1 MKNMGLKRTLL
12 LSVILLVAISVALA
26 NFASYHEQKSSL
38 TESIMA
44 QSNGFVLDQAEMISS
59 YINEKVNGVSKIA
72 QQYKNQP
79 LTGSEDELVQKTKF
93 LANALNLESA
103 VLAFDNGDAYW
114 NVASANWPN
123 HKFNGDVTERPWY
136 QAAQNASGVTVTE
149 PYKGTD
155 GANWITIIEKMR
167 GGTVSADMTLAFLN
181 DMVKTSIPGAVVVI
195 MNENT
200 TLLAS
205 SSMAIKSGD
214 RGTDYAWFKEA
225 ALNAVSKDKAVFEYT
240 LNGQDKILFSH
251 VINAGD
257 KKWYYAIGLDT
268 SVAFAELEESKTSA
282 IMVTVVATALSVII
296 AFFVI
301 NILYRPIISL
311 RDTIANLSSGNGDL
325 TQRLNVASNDD
336 IGQISSGVN
345 RFIED
350 LQNMMLEVK
359 HASESL
365 QDNVHRLREQSSS
378 NSDILQSHVT
388 ETEQIVTAVEEM
400 DATANSMATD
410 AANTASLTQQA
421 NRTSDES
428 RRIVDKSKQTVS
440 ALIADVEKAS
450 LDVQQMNEQTQS
462 ISTILTVI
470 GDIAEQTNLLALNAA
485 IEAARAGDQG
495 RGFAVV
501 ADEVRKLAS
510 RTKESTGEI
519 EEALSNLLS
528 GCQTVVDSMSYTKE
542 RCQETA
548 QGSVEVEASLETL
561 TRFVDEINDLSA
573 QIATA
578 AEEQSSVTQEVS
590 RNMNAIS
597 DIVSNLDQNGQQ
609 ALRDAEEIASVN
621 NQLGS
626 IVGRFK
632 L

>member
-1 MKNMGLKRTLL
+1 
-12 LSVILLVAISVALA
+12 
-26 NFASYHEQKSSL
+26 
-38 TESIMA
+38 MA
-44 QSNGFVLDQAEMISS
+44 QSNSFVLEQAAMISS
-59 YINEKVNGVSKIA
+59 YINEKVGGVSKIA
-72 QQYKNQP
+72 QQYKNQQMS
-79 LTGSEDELVQKTKF
+79 GSADQLINQTKF

-114 NVASANWPN
+114 NIATANWPN
-123 HKFNGDVTERPWY
+123 HKFNGDVTQRPWY
-136 QAAQNASGVTVTE
+136 QAAQRASGVTVTD

-155 GANWITIIEKMR
+155 GANWVTIIEKMQ
-167 GGTVSADMTLAFLN
+167 GGTVSADMTLSFLN
-181 DMVKTSIPGAVVVI
+181 DMVKTTIPGAVAVI

-205 SSMAIKSGD
+205 SSTVIKGGD
-214 RGTDYAWFKEA
+214 KGTDYPWFKEA
-225 ALNAVSKDKAVFEYT
+225 ALTAVGKDKAVFEYN

-251 VINAGD
+251 IIHAGD
-257 KKWYYAIGLDT
+257 KKWYYAIGLDK
-268 SVAFAELEESKTSA
+268 SVAFAQLEDARTNA
-282 IMVTVVATALSVII
+282 ILVTVVATILCVLI
-296 AFFVI
+296 AFVLI
-301 NILYRPIISL
+301 NFLYRPIISL

-325 TQRLNVASNDD
+325 TQRLTVTSNDD
-336 IGQISSGVN
+336 IGQISQGVN

-359 HASESL
+359 QASGSL
-365 QDNVHRLREQSSS
+365 QDNVQRLRQQSSS
-378 NSDILQSHVT
+378 NRDILQSHVT

-450 LDVQQMNEQTQS
+450 LDVQKMNDQTQN

-519 EEALSNLLS
+519 EEALSDLLS
-528 GCQTVVDSMSYTKE
+528 GCQTVVDSMRYTKE

-548 QGSVEVEASLETL
+548 DGSVDVEASLETL

-597 DIVSNLDQNGQQ
+597 DIVSNLDKNGQQ

-621 NQLGS
+621 SQLGS

>member
-26 NFASYHEQKSSL
+26 NFASYYEQKTSL
-38 TESIMA
+38 TKSIMA
-44 QSNGFVLDQAEMISS
+44 QSNSFVLEQAAMISS
-59 YINEKVNGVSKIA
+59 YINEKVGGVSKIA
-72 QQYKNQP
+72 QQYKNQQMS
-79 LTGSEDELVQKTKF
+79 GSADQLINQTKF

-114 NVASANWPN
+114 NIATANWPN
-123 HKFNGDVTERPWY
+123 HKFNGDVTQRPWY
-136 QAAQNASGVTVTE
+136 QAAQRASGVTVTD

-155 GANWITIIEKMR
+155 GANWVTIIEKMQ
-167 GGTVSADMTLAFLN
+167 GGTVSADMTLSFLN
-181 DMVKTSIPGAVVVI
+181 DMVKTTIPGAVAVI

-205 SSMAIKSGD
+205 SSTVIKGGD
-214 RGTDYAWFKEA
+214 KGTDYPWFKEA
-225 ALNAVSKDKAVFEYT
+225 ALTAVGKDKAVFEYN

-251 VINAGD
+251 IIHAGD
-257 KKWYYAIGLDT
+257 KKWYYAIGLDK
-268 SVAFAELEESKTSA
+268 SVAFAQLEDARTNA
-282 IMVTVVATALSVII
+282 ILVTVVATILCVLI
-296 AFFVI
+296 AFVLI
-301 NILYRPIISL
+301 NFLYRPIISL

-325 TQRLNVASNDD
+325 TQRLTVTSNDD
-336 IGQISSGVN
+336 IGQISQGVN

-359 HASESL
+359 QASGSL
-365 QDNVHRLREQSSS
+365 QDNVQRLRQQSSS
-378 NSDILQSHVT
+378 NRDILQSHVT

-450 LDVQQMNEQTQS
+450 LDVQKMNDQTQN

-519 EEALSNLLS
+519 EEALSDLLS
-528 GCQTVVDSMSYTKE
+528 GCQTVVDSMRYTKE

-548 QGSVEVEASLETL
+548 DGSVDVEASLETL

-597 DIVSNLDQNGQQ
+597 DIVSNLDKNGQQ

-621 NQLGS
+621 SQLGS

>member
-1 MKNMGLKRTLL
+1 
-12 LSVILLVAISVALA
+12 
-26 NFASYHEQKSSL
+26 
-38 TESIMA
+38 MA
-44 QSNGFVLDQAEMISS
+44 QSNSFVLEQAAMISS
-59 YINEKVNGVSKIA
+59 YINEKVGGVSKIA
-72 QQYKNQP
+72 QQYKNQQMS
-79 LTGSEDELVQKTKF
+79 GSADQLINQTKF

-114 NVASANWPN
+114 NIATANWPN
-123 HKFNGDVTERPWY
+123 HKFNGDVTQRPWY
-136 QAAQNASGVTVTE
+136 QAAQRASGVTVTD

-155 GANWITIIEKMR
+155 GANWVTIIEKMQ
-167 GGTVSADMTLAFLN
+167 GGTVSADMTLSFLN
-181 DMVKTSIPGAVVVI
+181 DMVKTTIPGAVAVI

-205 SSMAIKSGD
+205 SSTVIKGGD
-214 RGTDYAWFKEA
+214 KGTDYPWFKEA
-225 ALNAVSKDKAVFEYT
+225 ALTAVGKDKAVFEYN

-251 VINAGD
+251 IIHAGD
-257 KKWYYAIGLDT
+257 KKWYYAIGLDK
-268 SVAFAELEESKTSA
+268 SVAFAQLEDARTNA
-282 IMVTVVATALSVII
+282 ILVTVVATILCVLI
-296 AFFVI
+296 AFVLI
-301 NILYRPIISL
+301 NFLYRPIISL

-325 TQRLNVASNDD
+325 TQRLTVTSNDD
-336 IGQISSGVN
+336 IGQISQGVN

-359 HASESL
+359 QASGSL
-365 QDNVHRLREQSSS
+365 QDNVQRLRQQSSS
-378 NSDILQSHVT
+378 NRDILQSHVT

-440 ALIADVEKAS
+440 ALIADVDKAS
-450 LDVQQMNEQTQS
+450 LDVQKMNDQTQN

-519 EEALSNLLS
+519 EEALSDLLS
-528 GCQTVVDSMSYTKE
+528 GCQTVVDSMRYTKE

-548 QGSVEVEASLETL
+548 DGSVDVEASLETL

-597 DIVSNLDQNGQQ
+597 DIVSNLDKNGQQ

-621 NQLGS
+621 SQLGS

>member
-205 SSMAIKSGD
+205 SSKAIKSGD

>member
-26 NFASYHEQKSSL
+26 NFASYYEQKTSL
-38 TESIMA
+38 TKSIMA
-44 QSNGFVLDQAEMISS
+44 QSNSFVLEQAAMISS
-59 YINEKVNGVSKIA
+59 YINEKVGGVSKIA
-72 QQYKNQP
+72 QQYKNQQMS
-79 LTGSEDELVQKTKF
+79 GSADQLINQTKF

-114 NVASANWPN
+114 NIATANWPN
-123 HKFNGDVTERPWY
+123 HKFNGDVTQRPWY
-136 QAAQNASGVTVTE
+136 QAAQRASGVTVTD

-155 GANWITIIEKMR
+155 GANWVTIIEKMQ
-167 GGTVSADMTLAFLN
+167 GGTVSADMTLSFLN
-181 DMVKTSIPGAVVVI
+181 DMVKTTIPGAVAVI

-205 SSMAIKSGD
+205 SSTVIKGGD
-214 RGTDYAWFKEA
+214 KGTDYPWFKEA
-225 ALNAVSKDKAVFEYT
+225 ALTAVGKDKAVFEYN

-251 VINAGD
+251 IIHAGD
-257 KKWYYAIGLDT
+257 KKWYYAIGLDK
-268 SVAFAELEESKTSA
+268 SVAFAQLEDARTNA
-282 IMVTVVATALSVII
+282 ILVTVVATILCVLI
-296 AFFVI
+296 AFVLI
-301 NILYRPIISL
+301 NFLYRPIISL

-325 TQRLNVASNDD
+325 TQRLTVTSNDD
-336 IGQISSGVN
+336 IGQISQGVN

-359 HASESL
+359 QASGSL
-365 QDNVHRLREQSSS
+365 QDNVQRLRQQSSS
-378 NSDILQSHVT
+378 NRDILQSHVT

-440 ALIADVEKAS
+440 ALIADVDKAS
-450 LDVQQMNEQTQS
+450 LDVQKMNDQTQN

-519 EEALSNLLS
+519 EEALSDLLS
-528 GCQTVVDSMSYTKE
+528 GCQTVVDSMRYTKE

-548 QGSVEVEASLETL
+548 DGSVDVEASLETL

-597 DIVSNLDQNGQQ
+597 DIVSNLDKNGQQ

-621 NQLGS
+621 SQLGS

>member
-26 NFASYHEQKSSL
+26 NFASYFEQKSSL
-38 TESIMA
+38 TTSIMA
-44 QSNGFVLDQAEMISS
+44 QSESFVFEQAEMIST
-59 YINEKVNGVSKIA
+59 YVNEKVGGVSKIA

-79 LTGSEDELVQKTKF
+79 LTGTQDELIAKTKF
-93 LANALNLESA
+93 LANAMNLSSA

-114 NVASANWPN
+114 NVATANWPN
-123 HKFNGDVTERPWY
+123 HKFNGDVTQRPWY
-136 QAAQNASGVTVTE
+136 QAAQSASGVTVTD
-149 PYKGTD
+149 PYVGTD
-155 GANWITIIEKMR
+155 GAYWITIIEKMH
-167 GGTVSADMTLAFLN
+167 GGTVSADMTLSFLN
-181 DMVKTSIPGAVVVI
+181 EMVKTSIPGAVAVI
-195 MNENT
+195 MNDST

-205 SSMAIKSGD
+205 SSTAIKGGD
-214 RGTDYAWFKEA
+214 KGTDYPWFKEA
-225 ALNAVSKDKAVFEYT
+225 ALNAVGKEKAVFEYT
-240 LNGQDKILFSH
+240 LDGHDKILFSH
-251 VINAGD
+251 VINVGD
-257 KKWYYAIGLDT
+257 KKWYYAIGLER
-268 SVAFAELEESKTSA
+268 SVAFAQLDEARNNA
-282 IMVTVVATALSVII
+282 IIVTIVATIVCVVI
-296 AFFVI
+296 AFFLI
-301 NILYRPIISL
+301 NLLYRPIISL

-325 TQRLNVASNDD
+325 TQRLSVSSNDD
-336 IGQISSGVN
+336 IGQISQGVN

-359 HASESL
+359 QASGSL
-365 QDNVHRLREQSSS
+365 QDNVQRLRQQSSS
-378 NSDILQSHVT
+378 NSNILQSHVT

-450 LDVQQMNEQTQS
+450 LDVQKMNDQTQN
-462 ISTILTVI
+462 ISTILNVI

-519 EEALSNLLS
+519 EEALSELLS
-528 GCQTVVDSMSYTKE
+528 GCQTVVDSMRYTKE

-548 QGSVEVEASLETL
+548 EGSTEVEASLETL

-597 DIVSNLDQNGQQ
+597 DIVSNLDKNGQQ
-609 ALRDAEEIASVN
+609 AMRDAEEIASVN
-621 NQLGS
+621 TQLGS